1 MRIWPKN
8 CTARADALARQ
19 KRGENYGNEK
29 EAIQDA
35 AFAVLLTWIIPAGSY
50 TRFENEAGIK
60 VIDPN
65 DFNYIDKTPVN
76 PLEIPL
82 YIVKAFI
89 KRIDLMLVIM
99 FAGGAFHI
107 LTKTGA
113 LHAVVAK
120 MAKIFSTRVYLFLPI
135 LTLVFGLIC
144 TTQGVNLFIAFAPIM
159 VMMAFAMGLD
169 SITGASIILLGG
181 AIGFSTGPLNINTT
195 IVAQKIAGLPLL
207 LLCLSYTV
215 AWLFAEN
222 PAVALWGLQGR
233 YNGLIMLLACTVLY
247 FAVQLTGGGIPA
259 AWFGRLLAGAGC
271 AVTLLCGMNFF
282 MVDPLDAYYSFLP
295 ESGELFLGT
304 VGNIN
309 FYGAFLDLCL
319 PIAVWELFV
328 TPDSDSAR
336 LWGAASVCLGAGLVV
351 AGSDAAWLGAVSA
364 VAVLCMARR
373 ITAGRLSRLA
383 YAAAVWAL
391 CSGTMGLLARL
402 LPARAE
408 WRTVSKFVTQ
418 PMVALILAAVC
429 FVAGGLLRRRPKVNS
444 WRAVRVLAVAAV
456 VLAAVLVL
464 LANFTVVLPQPLTR
478 LLFFDD
484 QWGSNRGFA
493 WKRLWTVWKDDLTP
507 LQMLFGLGGDAAN
520 ARLNI
525 DDYSVKYM
533 MLLNG
538 DVFDS
543 AHNEY
548 LQHLICGGV
557 VGLTSW
563 LAFLGLHVRRG
574 LRTAPGLAAAILG
587 YAVQAFFSIS
597 MPGVLPLVFVLA
609 ALCVKP
615 QPLAARG
622 WYRSLLELV
631 MAAPPILLLAAV

>member
-1 MRIWPKN
+1 MERIVEAMRLPKQPLQ
-8 CTARADALARQ
+8 CPTMATAGNVLTLAALMLPPLYMPNGYVGLVGA
-19 KRGENYGNEK
+19 K
-29 EAIQDA
+29 
-35 AFAVLLTWIIPAGSY
+35 FHLLLWL
-50 TRFENEAGIK
+50 AGI
-60 VIDPN
+60 
-65 DFNYIDKTPVN
+65 
-76 PLEIPL
+76 
-82 YIVKAFI
+82 
-89 KRIDLMLVIM
+89 
-99 FAGGAFHI
+99 GC
-107 LTKTGA
+107 A
-113 LHAVVAK
+113 LLLCCLQKSLRRNEHPAK
-120 MAKIFSTRVYLFLPI
+120 QA
-135 LTLVFGLIC
+135 
-144 TTQGVNLFIAFAPIM
+144 
-159 VMMAFAMGLD
+159 
-169 SITGASIILLGG
+169 
-181 AIGFSTGPLNINTT
+181 
-195 IVAQKIAGLPLL
+195 KIAGLPLL

-319 PIAVWELFV
+319 PISVWELLV

-364 VAVLCMARR
+364 VAVLCMVRR

-391 CSGTMGLLARL
+391 CTGTMGLLARL

-456 VLAAVLVL
+456 MLAAVLVL

-548 LQHLICGGV
+548 LQHLICGGA

-622 WYRSLLELV
+622 WYRSLLGLV

>member
-1 MRIWPKN
+1 MERIVEAMRLPKQPLQ
-8 CTARADALARQ
+8 CPTMATA
-19 KRGENYGNEK
+19 GN
-29 EAIQDA
+29 
-35 AFAVLLTWIIPAGSY
+35 
-50 TRFENEAGIK
+50 
-60 VIDPN
+60 
-65 DFNYIDKTPVN
+65 
-76 PLEIPL
+76 
-82 YIVKAFI
+82 
-89 KRIDLMLVIM
+89 
-99 FAGGAFHI
+99 
-107 LTKTGA
+107 
-113 LHAVVAK
+113 
-120 MAKIFSTRVYLFLPI
+120 I
-135 LTLVFGLIC
+135 LTLAALLLPPLYMPNGYVGL
-144 TTQGVNLFIAFAPIM
+144 V
-159 VMMAFAMGLD
+159 
-169 SITGASIILLGG
+169 GAKFHLLLWLAG
-181 AIGFSTGPLNINTT
+181 IGCALLLCCLQKSLRRNEHPAKR
-195 IVAQKIAGLPLL
+195 AQIAGLPLL

-247 FAVQLTGGGIPA
+247 FAAQLTGGGIPA

-282 MVDPLDAYYSFLP
+282 MVDPLDAYYSLLP

-319 PIAVWELFV
+319 PIAVWELLV

-391 CSGTMGLLARL
+391 CTGTMGLLARL

-418 PMVALILAAVC
+418 PMAALILAAVC

-622 WYRSLLELV
+622 WYRSILGLV
-631 MAAPPILLLAAV
+631 MTAPPILLLAAV